1 MRTKLMENERLV
13 KEGKAN
19 FFNTILNNFGPSAG
33 GTLYLTNQR
42 LIFEGHG
49 FNVGKEAAIVNLSD
63 VASSGTGLPNTF
75 YVITNQNQEFKFSV
89 FRKKEWQSALDNL
102 I

>member
-1 MRTKLMENERLV
+1 MRTKLKENERLI
-13 KEGKAN
+13 KEGKAT
-19 FFNTILNNFGPSAG
+19 FFNTFLSNLGLSAG

-49 FNVGKEAAIVNLSD
+49 FNVGKESAILNLSD
-63 VASSGTGLPNTF
+63 VASSGTGFPNTF

-89 FRKKEWQSALDNL
+89 FGKKDWCSAVDSL

>member
-1 MRTKLMENERLV
+1 MRTKLNENERLI
-13 KEGKAN
+13 KEGKAT
-19 FFNTILNNFGPSAG
+19 FFNTFLSTLGPSAG

-49 FNVGKEAAIVNLSD
+49 FNVGKESAILNLSD
-63 VASSGTGLPNTF
+63 VASSGTGFPNTF

-89 FRKKEWQSALDNL
+89 FGKKDWCSAVDSL